1 MTTGPDLERLGR
13 AIRLYRDIT
22 NLTQDEIA
30 NRGGPSDVTIRG
42 LENGS
47 GKKPNGA
54 TLRKIDRGLK
64 WPEGFSAK
72 LLEGVAELYEDMDP
86 EGGRMPNFVDF
97 SSDPMYGQPA
107 PSDEDM
113 EASRAAWAA
122 EQPIYEQSTADL
134 LAELAGRYRQQE
146 RRIRELE
153 QELASMKRPARR
165 RKGSSEPRAVFSEE
179 EFLRARRESDG
190 GGRSQLSVLRGTL
203 SPDEREEMYRR
214 AEQVDLSREPFAA
227 ADPEDD
233 SDDDESV

>member
-64 WPEGFSAK
+64 WPEGFAAK
-72 LLEGVAELYEDMDP
+72 LLSGDAELYEELDA
-86 EGGRMPNFVDF
+86 EYGRVPSFIDF
-97 SSDPMYGQPA
+97 TSDPMYGEPA

-153 QELASMKRPARR
+153 QELASMNRLPRR
-165 RKGSSEPRAVFSEE
+165 GKDSSEPRTVLSEE
-179 EFLRARRESDG
+179 EFLRKRQKETGD
-190 GGRSQLSVLRGTL
+190 GRSQLSVLPGSL
-203 SPDEREEMYRR
+203 SGDEREEMYRR